1 MSASPAAKLPSY
13 ADQLDAFHTA
23 FEAELRALVQSI
35 PLSPSMQ
42 VLDVGCGD
50 GFYTRLL
57 AERLSKPGGVT
68 GLDVSAEYLKVAQ
81 DRLEK
86 SAPKCDVRFWEA
98 PLTSLA
104 ERREEFDLV
113 WCAQSLYSLPEPLDS
128 VRRMAEAVRPGGF
141 VVVLENDTLHQLLL
155 PWPTPVELALRNA
168 EYRALAA
175 ETRRAEKYYVGR
187 RLPLLLA
194 EAGLEPLGVRTQ
206 ASDRMAPLDPALE
219 EFVRGYLADLHE
231 RTTPI
236 VDDAVAAQLAEYVL
250 PDGPRYLLNQPHFAL
265 CWMNVLAWGRKPVT
279 G

>member
-1 MSASPAAKLPSY
+1 MSAAAKLPSY
-13 ADQLDAFHTA
+13 ADQLDAFHMA

-35 PLSPSMQ
+35 PLSPAMQ

-50 GFYTRLL
+50 GFYMRLL
-57 AERLSKPGGVT
+57 AERLMKPGAVT
-68 GLDVSAEYLKVAQ
+68 GLDLSSAFLDLARR
-81 DRLEK
+81 RLDEA
-86 SAPKCDVRFWEA
+86 APKCDVDFWEA
-98 PLTSLA
+98 PLTA
-104 ERREEFDLV
+104 IYDRREQFDLV
-113 WCAQSLYSLPEPLDS
+113 WCAQSLYSLPDPLDS

-141 VVVLENDTLHQLLL
+141 VVILENDTLHQLLL

-175 ETRRAEKYYVGR
+175 ETRKAEKYYVGR

-236 VDDAVAAQLAEYVL
+236 VDDVVASQLAEYVL
-250 PDGPRYLLNQPHFAL
+250 PDGPHYLLNQPHFAL
-265 CWMNVLAWGRKPVT
+265 CWMNVLAWGRKPVE